1 MPMTAQ
7 SRLLSRSYLAALRK
21 HLAQDGKAGLA
32 AGRLGHRA
40 VRLGLDT
47 LALAQ
52 MHEAA
57 LAALQLPDITAIK
70 RATAFFMTVIAPME
84 ATHEA
89 AQQSRLDLKRVR
101 ADCAKSS
108 RLHHQ
113 SLDESIELQKHLR
126 QLTHRVLA
134 AQEAERVKLSH
145 ELQDEI
151 AQTLLGI
158 NVRLL
163 ALKKGVRSGTTGLK
177 NEITRTQRL
186 VLKSARTVRRF
197 ARELELPTPA

>member
-1 MPMTAQ
+1 MTAQ
-7 SRLLSRSYLAALRK
+7 SRLLSRSYQAALRK
-21 HLAQDGKAGLA
+21 HLAQDGEAGLA
-32 AGRLGHRA
+32 AGRLGRRA

-57 LAALQLPDITAIK
+57 LMTLQLPSITTIK
-70 RATAFFMTVIAPME
+70 RATVFFMAVIAPME
-84 ATHEA
+84 ATHQA
-89 AQQSRLDLKRVR
+89 ATQSRLDLKRVR

-163 ALKKGVRSGTTGLK
+163 ALKKEARSGKAGLQK
-177 NEITRTQRL
+177 EITRTQRL
-186 VLKSARTVRRF
+186 VLRSARSVRKF
-197 ARELELPTPA
+197 ARELGIHHPAS

>member
-1 MPMTAQ
+1 MA
-7 SRLLSRSYLAALRK
+7 
-21 HLAQDGKAGLA
+21 
-32 AGRLGHRA
+32 
-40 VRLGLDT
+40 
-47 LALAQ
+47 
-52 MHEAA
+52 
-57 LAALQLPDITAIK
+57 
-70 RATAFFMTVIAPME
+70 VIAPME

-89 AQQSRLDLKRVR
+89 AQQGRLDLKRVR

-113 SLDESIELQKHLR
+113 SLAESIELQKHLR
-126 QLTHRVLA
+126 QLTHRVLV

-163 ALKKGVRSGTTGLK
+163 ALKKGARSGTAGLQ

-186 VLKSARTVRRF
+186 ILKSARSVRRF
-197 ARELELPTPA
+197 ARELGLPAPA

>member
-1 MPMTAQ
+1 MNAQ
-7 SRLLSRSYLAALRK
+7 SRLLSRSYLVALRK
-21 HLAQDGKAGLA
+21 HLAQDGKAGLG

-40 VRLGLDT
+40 VRLGLET
-47 LALAQ
+47 LDLAQ

-57 LAALQLPDITAIK
+57 LVVLQLPNRTAIK
-70 RATAFFMTVIAPME
+70 RATAFFTAVIAPME

-89 AQQSRLDLKRVR
+89 AKQGRLDLKRVR

-108 RLHHQ
+108 RQHRQ

-134 AQEAERVKLSH
+134 AQESERLKLSH

-163 ALKKGVRSGTTGLK
+163 ALKKGSRSGMTGLK
-177 NEITRTQRL
+177 NEIARTQRL
-186 VLKSARTVRRF
+186 VSSSAQSVRKF
-197 ARELELPTPA
+197 ARELGLPQHA